1 MSSADNL
8 SKTRVLVKPLSKI
21 LNEII
26 EENKQLDR
34 IGINN
39 IIKENRK

>member
-8 SKTRVLVKPLSKI
+8 SKTRDLVKPLSKI

>member
-1 MSSADNL
+1 MSSIDEML
-8 SKTRVLVKPLSKI
+8 STKVLIKPLSKI

-26 EENKQLDR
+26 EENCQLDR

-39 IIKENRK
+39 II